1 MTKLIRNYII
11 KIIILTLILTFISG
25 IVFYYFLKTAYF
37 DSFPLLP
44 ILFPVISVLVHIQL
58 LKASKKS
65 LAKFNVVFMLSFMLK
80 LTVYAIFAGVLIS
93 ADSEHKNS
101 FVITMLLFYLI
112 YTIFETKTVLTD
124 IKNNKPADTDM
135 S

>member
-1 MTKLIRNYII
+1 MKEC
-11 KIIILTLILTFISG
+11 
-25 IVFYYFLKTAYF
+25 
-37 DSFPLLP
+37 FPR
-44 ILFPVISVLVHIQL
+44 IFLVHIQL
-58 LKASKKS
+58 LKASEKS

-124 IKNNKPADTDM
+124 IKHNKPTDTDM
-135 S
+135 T